1 MIDTS
6 PLQLFILIFKEA
18 YIKMSW
24 NERPGIV
31 MLRHVEVPFK
41 NFIGAPTNLHRD
53 GEQPNFTC
61 VISEQD
67 AEALKAQQWSG
78 IGIIAPGRPGDPVRH
93 RVNIKVGFRKSP
105 PNLAFKYENDSR
117 LHPVTEE
124 TLNLLQELNIL
135 YVDVSFEPSYWSRP
149 TGEYGFTPYVR
160 TLVATVSE
168 DPLAREY
175 GFYNQAPAPTPDG
188 EDVSF

>member
-18 YIKMSW
+18 YAKMSW
-24 NERPGIV
+24 NERPGV
-31 MLRHVEVPFK
+31 VTLYHAEVPFK
-41 NFIGAPTNLHRD
+41 NFIGAPTKFKKD

-61 VISEQD
+61 IISEQD
-67 AEALKAQQWSG
+67 AETLKAQQWSG
-78 IGIIAPGRPGDPVRH
+78 VGVIAPRDPADSVRH
-93 RVNIKVGFRKSP
+93 RINIKVGFRKN

-117 LHPVTEE
+117 LHPITEE
-124 TLNLLQELNIL
+124 TLSLLQSLNIL

-149 TGEYGFTPYVR
+149 TGEYGFTPYVT

-188 EDVSF
+188 EDVPF